1 MREVMYPYTAMK
13 LKEGEKVKIQEY
25 LKMAGVYKISH
36 MIVFTS
42 TENSNYLKV
51 MKNPDGPTITFKVL
65 SYSNQQ
71 DFTQIQLNPKTY
83 SRSFNAPL
91 LIMNGFSSNDQSIKI
106 TGMLL
111 QSLFPP
117 LNIAN

>member
-42 TENSNYLKV
+42 TENSIKYWPLNFNFIGNYLKV

-71 DFTQIQLNPKTY
+71 
-83 SRSFNAPL
+83 
-91 LIMNGFSSNDQSIKI
+91 
-106 TGMLL
+106 
-111 QSLFPP
+111 
-117 LNIAN
+117 

>member
-42 TENSNYLKV
+42 TENSTKFI
-51 MKNPDGPTITFKVL
+51 PHF
-65 SYSNQQ
+65 
-71 DFTQIQLNPKTY
+71 
-83 SRSFNAPL
+83 
-91 LIMNGFSSNDQSIKI
+91 
-106 TGMLL
+106 
-111 QSLFPP
+111 
-117 LNIAN
+117 